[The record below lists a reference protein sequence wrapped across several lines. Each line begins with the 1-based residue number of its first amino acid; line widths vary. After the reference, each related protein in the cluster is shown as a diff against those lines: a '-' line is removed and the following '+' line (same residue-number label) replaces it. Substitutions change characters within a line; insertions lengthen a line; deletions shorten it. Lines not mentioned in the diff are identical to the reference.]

1 MSLIQNN
8 PIFQAVSN
16 NDTQALNNAIIAGH
30 KINIGISDE
39 SGNGNGISCL
49 DYAILTLKYTMV
61 KPILVFVNL
70 LLPSEKKA
78 MLNQGLKTLIKCI
91 DKYVSQNTQEDLN
104 SLSLDYA
111 VFDELKKA
119 GADLSIVVDEF
130 NMSIY
135 HYAIKLNLEYIFNSL
150 ITSNINFNVVNS
162 QNQSVLLYAFLY
174 SRSSFMSTLISKID
188 KQELT
193 VVEPYSRRS
202 LAHFAIEQNNFEIL
216 QQLLEVE
223 SSITSEILFLKD
235 DSGKSLLHYV
245 VEKYSKTE
253 AAMYIDYLVSKSLNI
268 GLSGSSEASLLN
280 TQDMFGDTP
289 LHYAVRKHASSSE
302 CDCMIKKLVNLG
314 ASLYIKNSRGIMPIE
329 MSGINKSLIG
339 EIC

>member
-49 DYAILTLKYTMV
+49 DYAILTLKYSMV

-70 LLPSEKKA
+70 LLPSERKA
-78 MLNQGLKTLIKCI
+78 MLDQGLKTLIKCI

-119 GADLSIVVDEF
+119 GADLSIFVDEF

-150 ITSNINFNVVNS
+150 ITSNININMINS

-202 LAHFAIEQNNFEIL
+202 LAHFAIEQNKF
-216 QQLLEVE
+216 
-223 SSITSEILFLKD
+223 
-235 DSGKSLLHYV
+235 
-245 VEKYSKTE
+245 
-253 AAMYIDYLVSKSLNI
+253 
-268 GLSGSSEASLLN
+268 
-280 TQDMFGDTP
+280 
-289 LHYAVRKHASSSE
+289 
-302 CDCMIKKLVNLG
+302 
-314 ASLYIKNSRGIMPIE
+314 
-329 MSGINKSLIG
+329 
-339 EIC
+339 